1 MGKPNSLEAAIAHLR
16 APAIN
21 KNMAAV
27 GMVSST
33 TFTPNFSSACTVS

>member
-33 TFTPNFSSACTVS
+33 TFTPNLSSVCAVN

>member
-1 MGKPNSLEAAIAHLR
+1 MGKPNNLEAAIAHLR
-16 APAIN
+16 APALN

-33 TFTPNFSSACTVS
+33 TFTPNFSSVCAVN